1 MTWWIQETQRLGG
14 SNLNCTCSCMFVQRM
29 IYHPWTGAIEMRTL
43 VALLQQEGEG
53 GVVWEQF
60 KQCPPVL
67 LTNLKCT
74 RVLFALG
81 SCACKISLGSAA
93 LGWGANVL
101 RRLVPATYRCSG
113 ACKKKT
119 TLFQRH
125 MDIYTYIYTIWFFV
139 LHWKL
144 ISLIQP
150 GATHA
155 LLRKWSL
162 LAQCGKMLA

>member
-60 KQCPPVL
+60 KQCPPIL

-101 RRLVPATYRCSG
+101 RRLVPATHRCSG
-113 ACKKKT
+113 ACKKNNTCMIWQEFFCCFKDT
-119 TLFQRH
+119 W
-125 MDIYTYIYTIWFFV
+125 TYIYIYNMHIYIYIFF
-139 LHWKL
+139 
-144 ISLIQP
+144 
-150 GATHA
+150 
-155 LLRKWSL
+155 
-162 LAQCGKMLA
+162 CF

>member
-113 ACKKKT
+113 ACKKKQHSFKDT
-119 TLFQRH
+119 W
-125 MDIYTYIYTIWFFV
+125 TYIHIYIYAHSFFWMEAV
-139 LHWKL
+139 CNTCPYNMSTGSPLGQNA
-144 ISLIQP
+144 SLN
-150 GATHA
+150 
-155 LLRKWSL
+155 R
-162 LAQCGKMLA
+162 